1 MCGKKEIETDIA
13 DIQDQRNEWR
23 RKGWSIPDLRG
34 SKQEWF
40 AVVKDLVR
48 LVGENQANDLDS
60 IPQLNSSSNPQ
71 TWRSYASFLKGVGL
85 VNNQA
90 GSLHLSDDGLK
101 FFNNPTE
108 KCLADHIQNK
118 IRLFGEA
125 LNYINVNPV
134 TVEEVDNYLCTSYG
148 LSWANLS
155 NTRRRMDWLEILGLI
170 QGVGSRKWEITDA
183 GKEMLGYWCLVS
195 PEALETAEEM
205 ADGVVISEPPAE
217 IAVLL
222 QQLQDNP
229 EKHKDRNTYN
239 IWAPSPNRIENL
251 RTIIQCASEKVGKA
265 ELFRFVEDRFKLKTS
280 SVESMLPFLK
290 ASGLLAEVGRSI
302 YLATSAAKAWLE
314 TSNDLDFIRILHSNM
329 RFVGEMILAAG
340 EDIVRNDL
348 YAQAKYYGLN
358 TEKTRWIAGLLLEAG
373 LLEEPQYLHL
383 RATAIGKQFAAGL
396 PMAPNPDEVQIETS
410 DSGETLQHVAAPV
423 DEMDRAIARLQEAAR
438 DPGAEGKASGVA
450 FEEAIAEMFR
460 LMGFDARRIGGAGDT
475 DVVVHWKEADGK
487 TVTAVVDG
495 KSKSSGQVSHSDI
508 SDVAID
514 THKDKN
520 GAEFVAIIGPGFS
533 GDTIRNHAR
542 KKSFALVTDKELSEI
557 AKTSKSLG
565 LSLHEIALIFKTPN
579 GLSELEELMATK
591 QRELDLIAMV
601 IAKYREERDLL
612 GDLSPRDLLLLLRH
626 TNISPSLEELLR
638 VIETLSR
645 PEIGIL
651 ETKNSA
657 RSAENTV
664 YGLVGERGN
673 VNRLRALADAIDKG
687 LGR

>member
-1 MCGKKEIETDIA
+1 M
-13 DIQDQRNEWR
+13 
-23 RKGWSIPDLRG
+23 
-34 SKQEWF
+34 
-40 AVVKDLVR
+40 
-48 LVGENQANDLDS
+48 
-60 IPQLNSSSNPQ
+60 
-71 TWRSYASFLKGVGL
+71 
-85 VNNQA
+85 
-90 GSLHLSDDGLK
+90 
-101 FFNNPTE
+101 
-108 KCLADHIQNK
+108 
-118 IRLFGEA
+118 
-125 LNYINVNPV
+125 
-134 TVEEVDNYLCTSYG
+134 
-148 LSWANLS
+148 
-155 NTRRRMDWLEILGLI
+155 
-170 QGVGSRKWEITDA
+170 
-183 GKEMLGYWCLVS
+183 
-195 PEALETAEEM
+195 
-205 ADGVVISEPPAE
+205 
-217 IAVLL
+217 
-222 QQLQDNP
+222 
-229 EKHKDRNTYN
+229 
-239 IWAPSPNRIENL
+239 
-251 RTIIQCASEKVGKA
+251 
-265 ELFRFVEDRFKLKTS
+265 
-280 SVESMLPFLK
+280 
-290 ASGLLAEVGRSI
+290 
-302 YLATSAAKAWLE
+302 ATSAAKAWLE

-329 RFVGEMILAAG
+329 RFVGEMIVVAND
-340 EDIVRNDL
+340 DIVRNDL
-348 YAQAKYYGLN
+348 YAQAKQYGLN
-358 TEKTRWIAGLLLEAG
+358 TEKARWIAGLLVEAG

-383 RATAIGKQFAAGL
+383 KATVIGKQFAASL
-396 PMAPNPDEVQIETS
+396 PLAPNPSEAQSEADN
-410 DSGETLQHVAAPV
+410 SGEKLHSIVLPV
-423 DEMDRAIARLQEAAR
+423 DELDRAIVRLQEAAR

-450 FEEAIAEMFR
+450 FEEAIAEMFC
-460 LMGFDARRIGGAGDT
+460 LMGFDAKRIGGAGDT

-612 GDLSPRDLLLLLRH
+612 GNLSPRDLLLLLRH